1 MPRIKHLE
9 EKFSIASYNLIKEC
23 SPNEL
28 RFYLWLKLWAINKN
42 SAWPSIK
49 TICEDLKISKPTLI
63 RLIKEM
69 EENGRLKII
78 RKHRN
83 NNIYDIT
90 FYDNLREGNIKVS
103 KLYSTGI
110 KTLPNDGIKTLPQL
124 PESINYKK
132 ITNKKFLNFNSF
144 NKNKEIRGK
153 INTLI
158 RKIGV

>member
-23 SPNEL
+23 SANEL

-49 TICEDLKISKPTLI
+49 TICEDLGMSKPTLI
-63 RLIKEM
+63 RLIQEM
-69 EENGRLKII
+69 EESGRLKIT

-83 NNIYDIT
+83 NNVYDIT
-90 FYDNLREGNIKVS
+90 FYDNLREGKVS
-103 KLYSTGI
+103 KLYPSGI
-110 KTLPNDGIKTLPQL
+110 KTLPKEGIKTLPQL

-132 ITNKKFLNFNSF
+132 ITNGKFLNFNSF
-144 NKNKEIRGK
+144 NKNKETRGK

-158 RKIGV
+158 EKISI

>member
-23 SPNEL
+23 SANEL

-42 SAWPSIK
+42 SAWPSLK
-49 TICEDLKISKPTLI
+49 TICEDLGMAKWTLI
-63 RLIKEM
+63 RLIQEM
-69 EENGRLKII
+69 EESGRLKII

-83 NNIYDIT
+83 NNVYDIT
-90 FYDNLREGNIKVS
+90 YYDNLREDKVP
-103 KLYSTGI
+103 KLHPTGA
-110 KTLPNDGIKTLPQL
+110 KTAPKGGAKTAPQL

-132 ITNKKFLNFNSF
+132 ITNGKFLNFNSF

-158 RKIGV
+158 GKIGI

>member
-1 MPRIKHLE
+1 
-9 EKFSIASYNLIKEC
+9 
-23 SPNEL
+23 
-28 RFYLWLKLWAINKN
+28 
-42 SAWPSIK
+42 
-49 TICEDLKISKPTLI
+49 
-63 RLIKEM
+63 M